1 MGLLS
6 KIIAAKVTSSIV
18 QKLNEKGRAP
28 VPAQPV
34 ARSQYIP
41 ARPTVRD
48 RAFDVR
54 DRAVNVYRENP
65 KLVAGVGVLAAA
77 MLLQQFKKR

>member
-18 QKLNEKGRAP
+18 QKLNQKGRDP
-28 VPAQPV
+28 VPPQAA
-34 ARSQYIP
+34 ARQQYLP
-41 ARPTVRD
+41 ARPTMRD

-65 KLVAGVGVLAAA
+65 KLIAGVGVLAAA
-77 MLLQQFKKR
+77 MLLQQMKKR

>member
-18 QKLNEKGRAP
+18 QKLNQKGRDP
-28 VPAQPV
+28 VPQQPV
-34 ARSQYIP
+34 ARQQYIP
-41 ARPTVRD
+41 ARTTMRG

-54 DRAVNVYRENP
+54 DRAVNVYRDNP
-65 KLVAGVGVLAAA
+65 KLVAGVGLLAAA
-77 MLLQQFKKR
+77 MLLQQMKKR